1 MQIAVLG
8 ATGRTGRHVVEQALQ
23 QGHRVAAIARQP
35 EVLERRDQALS
46 LVAADVLEPD
56 ALADAFDGCDAVVS
70 ALGVGTSRASTRLY
84 SEGISNALKAMK
96 TASIDTIAVTSAAP
110 VGPREAQP
118 LLERRL
124 LMPLLDRFFGATY
137 EDMRRMEV
145 MLAESRVRWV
155 ALRPP
160 RLIDRTDLGAYRV
173 DAQRPL
179 RRARSIRCP
188 DLATAL
194 LDVLDRED
202 LHGRA
207 AYVAN

>member
-8 ATGRTGRHVVEQALQ
+8 ATGRTGRHVVGQALQ
-23 QGHRVAAIARQP
+23 RGHRVAAVARQP
-35 EVLERRDQALS
+35 EALEMRDQAVT

-56 ALADAFDGCDAVVS
+56 GLADALGGCDAVVS
-70 ALGVGTSRASTRLY
+70 ALGVGTSRAPTRLY

-96 TASIDTIAVTSAAP
+96 AASIDRIAVTSAAP
-110 VGPREAQP
+110 VAPREAQP

-137 EDMRRMEV
+137 EDMRRMERL
-145 MLAESRVRWV
+145 LAESTVSWV

-160 RLIDRTDLGAYRV
+160 RLIDRSGLGAYRV

-179 RRARSIRCP
+179 PRARSIRCP
-188 DLATAL
+188 DLASAL
-194 LDVLDRED
+194 LDVLDGED